1 MRIHEIL
8 TESQLAQL
16 DEGPIGSA
24 LGAVGRGVGK
34 AVGGVAKGVGAVAGG
49 VRGAFTALKKGYQ
62 TGKAVVGDDPDPNAG
77 RPGYTY
83 TPPADQAEPAAAP
96 AAPAPA
102 AAAPAAPAASPA
114 AAPSL
119 TTPPSAAEINAQ
131 GPKGSAPAKQQT
143 GDAGKALART
153 TAVVDKTQAQ
163 NQEKANQTVYA
174 QVKANVDKLDKKGKQ
189 RILQMLQKSMSAP
202 APAAAPAKPG
212 AAPAAGA
219 GAFGQMTQQLAKG
232 GAAQQP
238 NTMANAPVSA
248 TNTAKPGNP
257 NLAQPAAAEPAAAPA
272 GQGAFANVAGQLA
285 KPAGRPQGGGKV
297 AGAPPSTTP
306 GAIKKR
312 ATRAAAKQPATVTAS
327 LVHHGLSLNE
337 VLAQRLDVHKRRMF
351 ESSLANGTT
360 SVFVK

>member
-1 MRIHEIL
+1 
-8 TESQLAQL
+8 
-16 DEGPIGSA
+16 
-24 LGAVGRGVGK
+24 
-34 AVGGVAKGVGAVAGG
+34 
-49 VRGAFTALKKGYQ
+49 
-62 TGKAVVGDDPDPNAG
+62 
-77 RPGYTY
+77 
-83 TPPADQAEPAAAP
+83 
-96 AAPAPA
+96 
-102 AAAPAAPAASPA
+102 
-114 AAPSL
+114 
-119 TTPPSAAEINAQ
+119 
-131 GPKGSAPAKQQT
+131 
-143 GDAGKALART
+143 
-153 TAVVDKTQAQ
+153 
-163 NQEKANQTVYA
+163 
-174 QVKANVDKLDKKGKQ
+174 
-189 RILQMLQKSMSAP
+189 MLQKSMSAP